1 MDYTKGIMPL
11 GQVHKPPFTIE
22 SPGVEKVEGETIPR
36 RHPKA
41 KDGLLNS
48 PAEGV
53 HTVYDIVKRSARLY
67 PNHTA
72 VGARKLIKLHKETK
86 KIKKNIDGEVR
97 EIDKEWQFFELSK
110 YEYLTHKEYLERV
123 HHIGSGLRKL
133 GLTSEDKLHLF
144 ATTSVGWI
152 SVSHG
157 CASQSISIVT
167 AYDTLGASGVE
178 HSLVQTNCSVM
189 YTDPHL
195 LKTASEP
202 IKKSNVKTVIVNE
215 ASVFTKGGEIEE
227 FKKNHPDVKVITY
240 DELRELGAESPVE
253 PNLPNPS
260 DLYCVMYT
268 SGSTGLPKGVCI
280 SHEGLVAGV
289 TGLFTCVE
297 ECVSDKECIL
307 AYLPLAHIFE
317 MALENLVLF
326 IGGTLGYGNPRTLA
340 DSMVK
345 NCHGD
350 MHEFR
355 PTVMVG
361 VPQIWETVKKG
372 VVAKLETASPVL
384 RGLFWGA
391 FSYKGFMTK
400 NKLPL
405 ANIFDNIVFSKVRE
419 LTGGRLRFTMN
430 GASGISDGTKHFL
443 SLVLA
448 PMLAGY
454 GLTETCANGSL
465 GCPLEYSPNAIG
477 PIPSSCEAKLV
488 SIPELGYSA
497 ESTPPQGEIWLRG
510 LPIMT
515 KYWDNPEE
523 TEKALTQDGWFKT
536 GDIGEFDADGH
547 LRVFDRV
554 KNLVKMQGGE
564 YIALEKLE
572 AVYRGAQTVANVMVH
587 ADPEYSR
594 PIAII
599 MPNEKVLV
607 EKAKELGV
615 HEDNIH
621 TMHHNAKVRSF
632 VLKDLQTA
640 AKRAGLVSMETVSGV
655 VITDE
660 EWLPDS
666 GLVTATQKLNRKVIR
681 DAFKKD
687 IDECLKNTA

>member
-11 GQVHKPPFTIE
+11 AQVHKAPFTIE
-22 SPGVEKVEGETIPR
+22 SPGAEKVEGETIPR

-41 KDGLLNS
+41 KDGLINS

-53 HTVYDIVKRSARLY
+53 HTVYDIVQRSARLY

-86 KIKKNIDGEVR
+86 KVKKNIDGEIR
-97 EIDKEWQFFELSK
+97 EVDKEWQFFELSK
-110 YEYLTHKEYLERV
+110 YNYLTHSEYLERV
-123 HHIGSGLRKL
+123 HQIGAGLRKL

-152 SVSHG
+152 SMSHG

-202 IKKSNVKTVIVNE
+202 IKKSNVKIVIVNE
-215 ASVFTKGGEIEE
+215 DCVFTRGDEIET
-227 FKKNHPDVKVITY
+227 FKKDHPDVKVLTY
-240 DELRELGAESPVE
+240 EELRQLGEESPAE
-253 PNLPNPS
+253 ANPPNPS

-280 SHEGLVAGV
+280 SHEALVAGV
-289 TGLFTCVE
+289 TGLYTCVE

-345 NCHGD
+345 NCFGD

-372 VVAKLETASPVL
+372 VVTKLETASPVL
-384 RGLFWGA
+384 RGLFWSA
-391 FSYKGFMTK
+391 FNFKTFMTR
-400 NKLPL
+400 NKFPG
-405 ANIFDNIVFSKVRE
+405 ANLFDNIVFSKVRE

-448 PMLAGY
+448 PMLTGY

-465 GCPLEYSPNAIG
+465 GCPLEYSANAIG

-488 SIPELGYSA
+488 SIPDLGYSTDT
-497 ESTPPQGEIWLRG
+497 TPPQGEIWLRG

-515 KYWDNPEE
+515 KYWDNQEE
-523 TEKALTQDGWFKT
+523 TEKALTPDGWFKT
-536 GDIGEFDADGH
+536 GDIGEFNADGH

-572 AVYRGAQTVANVMVH
+572 AVYRGAQTVTNVMIH

-594 PIAII
+594 PIAVI
-599 MPNEKVLV
+599 MPNEKVVV

-621 TMHHNAKVRSF
+621 TMHHNAKVRNF
-632 VLKDLQTA
+632 VLKDLHTA

-681 DAFKKD
+681 DTFKKD
-687 IDECLKNTA
+687 IEECLKSTA